1 LFSEEYRTEIIKN
14 LEFLLN
20 NQCAPFQWSEAFE
33 NKGKGQWVGMYT
45 PPVSYGNYESW
56 GTNFSKQALLQ
67 ACVSVK
73 TDGTVIIGRGI
84 PNHWL
89 KPGDVIEWARVNV
102 NDNRKIDFKISSER
116 SEVKL
121 QIWGDAPNG
130 NVRFNLPAFKNNI
143 ASADAGT
150 IDNETGVVTLT
161 SSTTSV
167 TVKLQKPVSEA

>member
-1 LFSEEYRTEIIKN
+1 
-14 LEFLLN
+14 
-20 NQCAPFQWSEAFE
+20 
-33 NKGKGQWVGMYT
+33 
-45 PPVSYGNYESW
+45 
-56 GTNFSKQALLQ
+56 
-67 ACVSVK
+67 
-73 TDGTVIIGRGI
+73 
-84 PNHWL
+84 
-89 KPGDVIEWARVNV
+89 VNV